1 MIMLYEKQKIILYK
15 VSYLIENKTVIGEIE
30 SLTELS
36 EYFIHQENNLIRK
49 IKLISLSLSLSL
61 SLSFVQIEQYRR
73 ESWVTWRRDASIE
86 TLWSN

>member
-1 MIMLYEKQKIILYK
+1 MIMLYEKQKIIWYK

-49 IKLISLSLSLSL
+49 IKLGSLFLFFSLFCQNKTILMRIRKYKL
-61 SLSFVQIEQYRR
+61 P
-73 ESWVTWRRDASIE
+73 DE
-86 TLWSN
+86 TPV